1 MKILAFAAS
10 NYSNSIN
17 KQLVSYISSKF
28 EGHDVEV
35 LDINDYEMPIYS
47 IDREVSG
54 GVPKLAEDFAAKI
67 DGADLLIISLAEY
80 NGSYSTAFKN
90 IFDWISRI
98 PNRSAFGDKKVF
110 LTATAPGPR
119 GGLTILETAKAR
131 FPYNGGNVI
140 EDFSLPNFSENFDL
154 EKGIID
160 EEKKKELES
169 KILKIKKEYLNE

>member
-10 NYSNSIN
+10 NHSNSIN
-17 KQLVSYISSKF
+17 KRLVSYISSKF
-28 EGHDVEV
+28 EGHDVEL

-54 GVPKLAEDFAAKI
+54 GVPKLAEDFATKI

-98 PNRSAFGDKKVF
+98 PSRSAFGDKKVF

-140 EDFSLPNFSENFDL
+140 EDFSLPSFSENFDM
-154 EKGIID
+154 ERGIID
-160 EEKKKELES
+160 EEKKKELET

>member
-10 NYSNSIN
+10 NHSNSIN

-28 EGHDVEV
+28 EGHDVEL
-35 LDINDYEMPIYS
+35 LDINNYEMPIYS

-80 NGSYSTAFKN
+80 NGSYSTAFNN

-110 LTATAPGPR
+110 LTATAPGPP
-119 GGLTILETAKAR
+119 GGLTLLETAKAR
-131 FPYNGGNVI
+131 FPDTGGNVI

-160 EEKKKELES
+160 EEKKKELEA
-169 KILKIKKEYLNE
+169 KIEKVKQVLIN

>member
-10 NYSNSIN
+10 NHSNSIN
-17 KQLVSYISSKF
+17 KQLVFHISGKF
-28 EGHDVEV
+28 EGYDVEL

-67 DGADLLIISLAEY
+67 DGTDLLIISLAEY

-110 LTATAPGPR
+110 LTAAAPGPR
-119 GGLTILETAKAR
+119 GGLTILEIAKAR
-131 FPYNGGNVI
+131 FPYNGGDVI
-140 EDFSLPNFSENFDL
+140 EDFSLPNFSENFDI
-154 EKGIID
+154 ERGIID
-160 EEKKKELES
+160 EEKKKELEA
-169 KILKIKKEYLNE
+169 KIEKLKQVLEN